1 MNRGMHKE
9 FFLKMNKEIE
19 TVILSLRFVEMIY
32 IRIPGSFFA
41 CKTNL
46 HLCPIIFF
54 KILVSN
60 FSTPKNEC
68 F

>member
-1 MNRGMHKE
+1 
-9 FFLKMNKEIE
+9 MNKEIE